1 MKKIIIITLVVTL
14 AACSTGGSDLSQ
26 NRQTWE
32 NANISHYRFELD
44 LNCFCAFRDQM
55 PLTVEIQDAEIV
67 SITGADGEIIPTD
80 DLNYEYFSKYATID
94 RLFTVLEA
102 VAADNEAGEVVVKY
116 DPTYGFPAEA
126 SIDYIELAADDELY
140 ITISGF
146 EKIP

>member
-1 MKKIIIITLVVTL
+1 MKKILIITLVVTL
-14 AACSTGGSDLSQ
+14 AACSAGGSELSR
-26 NRQTWE
+26 NKQTWE

-44 LNCFCAFRDQM
+44 LSCFCAFRDQM
-55 PLTVEIQDAEIV
+55 PLTVEVQDEEVV

-80 DLNYEYFSKYATID
+80 DLNYEYFSKYATIN

-102 VAADNEAGEVVVKY
+102 VAVDPEAGEVIVKY
-116 DPTYGFPAEA
+116 DPTFGYPTEA

-140 ITISGF
+140 TTISGF